1 MNEYDIYQ
9 EVKSLVVGECKCTI
23 CGSKGNL
30 VLREGKQFKYWFCE
44 CPSGHRPGIK
54 KVIEDVFQIG
64 DRVRIYEAPFN
75 VKKKIYF
82 TSYIEGFVVSKEKS
96 ITCYELDVKIDKV
109 VHHNEDVK
117 KTSFLYKHTIRGIQS
132 DSNLLELLTPQMKFE
147 LKEMVIN
154 E

>member
-54 KVIEDVFQIG
+54 EVIDDVFQIG
-64 DRVRIYEAPFN
+64 DRVRIYEAPFD
-75 VKKKIYF
+75 VKKKIDF
-82 TSYIEGFVVSKEKS
+82 TSYIEGVVVSKEKS
-96 ITCYELDVKIDKV
+96 IVCYNMDVKIDKV
-109 VHHNEDVK
+109 VHHNKEIRRS
-117 KTSFLYKHTIRGIQS
+117 SFLYGHISRGIPS
-132 DSNLLELLTPQMKFE
+132 DSNLLELLTPQLKFE
-147 LKEMVIN
+147 IKE
-154 E
+154 